1 MRVFMSF
8 ILAVTF
14 CASAFA
20 EEMTGEQ
27 VISKCY
33 DLYRQ
38 AEYET
43 EQMSVTISH
52 EDGQTDE
59 KAFARYLQFSADGE
73 DKVRIRFFEP
83 KLDDGLGLLI
93 FRHREGKDEQWLRLA
108 GEKKT
113 RKVSIRDQ
121 GKYFAGMD
129 VTYEDARQLVG
140 ERTVDFTYCFLPNE
154 NDGWVVEAIPK
165 PDTKTGYTRRVFQI
179 TPKFVCAQIEY
190 YYKGCLIKT
199 QDNKKI
205 SVRENGRW
213 RTSQIIIKNEVLK
226 RTTNL
231 VVTERNFNALG
242 PEVFTRSSLT
252 KGR

>member
-73 DKVRIRFFEP
+73 DKVRIRFSEP

-93 FRHREGKDEQWLRLA
+93 FRHRGRKDEQWVRFA
-108 GEKKT
+108 REK
-113 RKVSIRDQ
+113 SIRKTTVRDN
-121 GKYFAGMD
+121 GKDFSGMD
-129 VTYEDARQLVG
+129 ITYEDARQLVG
-140 ERTVDFTYCFLPNE
+140 ERTTDFIYSFLPNNE
-154 NDGWVVEAIPK
+154 EDWIVEAVPK
-165 PDTKTGYTRRVFQI
+165 PETKTSYTRRVFQI
-179 TPKFVCAQIEY
+179 APSFACTRIEY
-190 YYKGCLIKT
+190 YGKRGLIKT
-199 QDNKKI
+199 QDNSKI

-242 PEVFTRSSLT
+242 PEIFTRSSLT